1 MPLTK
6 EDLKIYQGD
15 DYSGTVTVRNEDGT
29 PADLTGYT
37 AQSQIRR
44 AVADAEPE
52 IAVQITTTVVSPNVL
67 LSIPRIE
74 TEPLQ
79 GRYTW
84 DLQLTT
90 DGNQIITIMAGKVIV
105 TPEVTRP

>member
-1 MPLTK
+1 MPLTRD
-6 EDLKIYQGD
+6 DLKIYQGD
-15 DYSGTVTVRNEDGT
+15 DYAGTVTVRNDDGT

-44 AVADAEPE
+44 AVADSEPV
-52 IAVQITTTVVSPNVL
+52 IAVQITTTIDSPNIL
-67 LSIPRIE
+67 LAIPKEE
-74 TEPLQ
+74 TEPLS

-84 DLQLTT
+84 DLQLTSS
-90 DGNQIITIMAGKVIV
+90 GNAITTIMAGKVIV